1 MRRLTALAIV
11 LVGLLP
17 SLAYGHTRLLR
28 AEPAAGTTVA
38 LAPRQVELW
47 FSERLE
53 PGVVEIRVVD
63 DAGSRVDRDDAAL
76 DGQNRKLA
84 RATLNRLGDGRYT
97 VLWRVLSVDSH
108 IIRGSFTFQVS
119 SASR

>member
-11 LVGLLP
+11 LAGLLP
-17 SLAYGHTRLLR
+17 SFAYGHTRLLR

-53 PGVVEIRVVD
+53 RGVVEIRVVD